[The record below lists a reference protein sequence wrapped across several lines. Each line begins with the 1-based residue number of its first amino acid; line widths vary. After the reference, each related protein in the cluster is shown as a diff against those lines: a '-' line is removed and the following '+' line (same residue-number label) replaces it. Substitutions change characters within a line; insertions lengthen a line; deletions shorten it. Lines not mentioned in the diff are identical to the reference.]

1 MPTTFSCPAHFAPS
15 TLAITFAAVVRRLLV
30 TIADKF
36 EHLAAYFG
44 FSLVTAAAFFR
55 NLVEVVLHDLDELV
69 IGLDLNV
76 SRLSFPLFD

>member
-1 MPTTFSCPAHFAPS
+1 MTLSHPAHFAPA
-15 TLAITFAAVVRRLLV
+15 TLAITFAAEVRRLLV

-44 FSLVTAAAFFR
+44 LSLVTAAAFFCD
-55 NLVEVVLHDLDELV
+55 LVEVVMHDLDELV
-69 IGLDLNV
+69 IGFDLNV